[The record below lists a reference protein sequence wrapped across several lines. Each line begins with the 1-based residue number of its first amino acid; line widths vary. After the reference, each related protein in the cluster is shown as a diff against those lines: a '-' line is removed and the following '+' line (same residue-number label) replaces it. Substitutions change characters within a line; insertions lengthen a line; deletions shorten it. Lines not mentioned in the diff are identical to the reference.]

1 MHVTYINWIFAKYY
15 ILLNFTVLFQLLKK
29 LFYINPKIINSRMV
43 KNNVIDKNELFFLNS
58 KCKNYT
64 CWKKT
69 SI

>member
-43 KNNVIDKNELFFLNS
+43 KNYVIDNKWTFFFKFKMQKLHLLGKN
-58 KCKNYT
+58 
-64 CWKKT
+64 
-69 SI
+69 

>member
-43 KNNVIDKNELFFLNS
+43 KNNVIDK
-58 KCKNYT
+58 K
-64 CWKKT
+64 
-69 SI
+69 